1 MDENRWPRP
10 GPGMVLLF
18 GVVGLIGGIL
28 IGLFHAAGSG
38 AGTGQG
44 VSERGGV
51 TSTISRADSLPDA
64 FYTVVLASVDRARS
78 RPEVDA
84 RAETFRSEGV
94 DDVKV
99 LDPARY
105 SSLADNFWAI
115 CSGVFETQ
123 RQAADHLRDL
133 RERFP
138 KLGAY
143 IKPVNNGS

>member
-28 IGLFHAAGSG
+28 IGLFNPAGSG
-38 AGTGQG
+38 AGLGQG
-44 VSERGGV
+44 VSEGGV
-51 TSTISRADSLPDA
+51 ASSTSRGDSLPEA

-78 RPEVDA
+78 RPEVEA

-94 DDVKV
+94 DHVKV
-99 LDPARY
+99 LDPASY

-133 RERFP
+133 HERFP

-143 IKPVNNGS
+143 IKPINNQS

>member
-1 MDENRWPRP
+1 
-10 GPGMVLLF
+10 MVLLF

-28 IGLFHAAGSG
+28 IGLFNAAGSG
-38 AGTGQG
+38 AGPGQA
-44 VSERGGV
+44 VSEQGGV
-51 TSTISRADSLPDA
+51 ASTSRADSLPDA
-64 FYTVVLASVDRARS
+64 FYTVVLASVDRAKS

-99 LDPARY
+99 LDPAHY

-143 IKPVNNGS
+143 IKPVNNQS

>member
-1 MDENRWPRP
+1 
-10 GPGMVLLF
+10 MVLLF

-28 IGLFHAAGSG
+28 VGLFNAAGSS
-38 AGTGQG
+38 AGPGQG
-44 VSERGGV
+44 VGERGGV
-51 TSTISRADSLPDA
+51 ASTASRADSLPDA

-115 CSGVFETQ
+115 CSGVFDTQ
-123 RQAADHLRDL
+123 GQAADHLRDL

-138 KLGAY
+138 KLSPY
-143 IKPVNNGS
+143 IKPVNNQS

>member
-1 MDENRWPRP
+1 
-10 GPGMVLLF
+10 MVLLF

-28 IGLFHAAGSG
+28 VGLFNSAGSG
-38 AGTGQG
+38 PGQG

-51 TSTISRADSLPDA
+51 ASTTSRADSLPAA
-64 FYTVVLASVDRARS
+64 FYTVVVASVDRAKS

-94 DDVKV
+94 DHVKV

-105 SSLADNFWAI
+105 SSLDNNFWAI
-115 CSGVFETQ
+115 CSGAFETHG
-123 RQAADHLRDL
+123 QAEDHLRDL

-143 IKPVNNGS
+143 IKPVNNEF

>member
-1 MDENRWPRP
+1 
-10 GPGMVLLF
+10 MVVLF

-28 IGLFHAAGSG
+28 VGLFDSAGSG
-38 AGTGQG
+38 AGQG
-44 VSERGGV
+44 VGERGGV
-51 TSTISRADSLPDA
+51 VSTTSRTDSLPAA
-64 FYTVVLASVDRARS
+64 FYTVVLASVDRAKS

-84 RAETFRSEGV
+84 RAETFRSEGFDHV
-94 DDVKV
+94 EV

-123 RQAADHLRDL
+123 GQALDHMRDL
-133 RERFP
+133 NERFP

-143 IKPVNNGS
+143 VKPINNGS